1 MAGAK
6 SGAKSS
12 LKELLTQ
19 EKLHCSRSSGT
30 ELQIIEWRAFNLVV
44 VKL

>member
-1 MAGAK
+1 MA
-6 SGAKSS
+6 GAKSS

-19 EKLHCSRSSGT
+19 EKFHCSSSSGT
-30 ELQIIEWRAFNLVV
+30 EVQVSEWRAFNLVV